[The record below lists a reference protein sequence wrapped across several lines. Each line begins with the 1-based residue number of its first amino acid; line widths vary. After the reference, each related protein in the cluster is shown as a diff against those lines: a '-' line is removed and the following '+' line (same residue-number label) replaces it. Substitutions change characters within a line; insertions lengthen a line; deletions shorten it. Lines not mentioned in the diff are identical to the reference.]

1 MRLLHANIRSFRSN
15 IDKLTR
21 IIDIFE
27 PDIFGL
33 NETHFEKQMNFETF
47 KTSSTT
53 YTYSNHIFRDNNNV
67 RSPPISGTS
76 VFAINKPLIKS
87 SFQSSDHEI
96 INCKVS
102 NKNGKPL
109 NLIYAYLSPSSSKNK
124 LSISTIKLL
133 ILSTKPKN
141 LKELC

>member
-1 MRLLHANIRSFRSN
+1 MRLLHTNIRSFRSN

-21 IIDIFE
+21 IVDIFE

-33 NETHFEKQMNFETF
+33 NETHFEKDMDFDTF
-47 KTSSTT
+47 KTSSSV
-53 YTYSNHIFRDNNNV
+53 YTFSNHIFRDKNNV

-76 VFAINKPLIKS
+76 IFAIDKSLIS
-87 SFQSSDHEI
+87 SSYQSSDHEI

-124 LSISTIKLL
+124 SLSFT
-133 ILSTKPKN
+133 
-141 LKELC
+141 